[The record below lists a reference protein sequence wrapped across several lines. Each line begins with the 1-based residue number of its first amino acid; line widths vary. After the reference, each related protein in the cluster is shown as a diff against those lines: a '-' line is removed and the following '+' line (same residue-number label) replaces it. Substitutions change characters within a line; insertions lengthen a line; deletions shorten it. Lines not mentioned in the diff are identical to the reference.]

1 MTQLSDSDALRAFLA
16 CSDGDLCERARL
28 WLEFLKEVEREMKIK
43 EDLAGGSNEQL
54 PKNKD

>member
-28 WLEFLKEVEREMKIK
+28 WILETLKILTQIFFL
-43 EDLAGGSNEQL
+43 NFF
-54 PKNKD
+54 